1 MENKIGTVVVVD
13 ALIISFG
20 GLFSSLNSM
29 LILVVL
35 LPAVIS
41 AGIGLYGIRSQ
52 PYGQPGYDID
62 DFHDYAEMTEPEQQ
76 EQFLLSYEVT
86 TQRNAT
92 LNTTKFSLFN
102 YCIGYTFFSL
112 LLALIAPGLSRFG
125 VVDWIIALPSS
136 CTILLTVCI
145 LVAIILIPPVS
156 ISRTLEADRNDQ

>member
-1 MENKIGTVVVVD
+1 MENKIGTVVLVD

-29 LILVVL
+29 LIFVVL

-52 PYGQPGYDID
+52 LYGKPGYDID
-62 DFHDYAEMTEPEQQ
+62 DFHEYSAMNEPEQQ
-76 EQFLLSYEVT
+76 ERFLLSYEVT
-86 TQRNAT
+86 TQENAD

-112 LLALIAPGLSRFG
+112 LFALAAPVLSQLG
-125 VVDWIIALPSS
+125 VVDWIIALPPS
-136 CTILLTVCI
+136 CTVLLTVGI

-156 ISRTLEADRNDQ
+156 ISRTLEADRSDQ